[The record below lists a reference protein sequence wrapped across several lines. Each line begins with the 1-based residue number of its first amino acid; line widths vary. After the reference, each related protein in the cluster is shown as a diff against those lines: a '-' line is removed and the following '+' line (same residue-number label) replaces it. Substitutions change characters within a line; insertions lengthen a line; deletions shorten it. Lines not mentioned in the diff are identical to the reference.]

1 MVYFNESQARTVWYR
16 YRLQF
21 AVNIYRTRSDC
32 LFCCVADDYFGPN
45 RSAFDILSMD
55 EVGECAMIIS
65 EQGKELEMTN
75 SSREDNLNELQENLD
90 DMAEIQ
96 TQIREE
102 ATLVETDISQ
112 QIVELENQLTLSNPA
127 LQNFD
132 VNEKKIAE
140 LLENC
145 QGTEVYSRSYHT
157 VCIHLLLGA
166 VA

>member
-1 MVYFNESQARTVWYR
+1 
-16 YRLQF
+16 
-21 AVNIYRTRSDC
+21 
-32 LFCCVADDYFGPN
+32 
-45 RSAFDILSMD
+45 
-55 EVGECAMIIS
+55 MIIS

-145 QGTEVYSRSYHT
+145 QGTEV
-157 VCIHLLLGA
+157 
-166 VA
+166 